1 MVMMEITEDKFDKM
15 YEHVEKALKS
25 MGKVMQCFEELQE
38 EAGSMGQ
45 RGGYGNRGHYGNRGN
60 SGASYG
66 GYGNRVVHSMNEW
79 EEDDWEDDSMDERG
93 YGNRMGQRR
102 GMRGGRR

>member
-1 MVMMEITEDKFDKM
+1 MIEITEDKFDKM
-15 YEHVEKALKS
+15 QEHVEKALKS
-25 MGKVMQCFEELQE
+25 MGKVMQCFDELQE
-38 EAGSMGQ
+38 EAGPMGH

-60 SGASYG
+60 SGASG

-79 EEDDWEDDSMDERG
+79 EEDEWEDDSMHSG
-93 YGNRMGQRR
+93 YGNRMGERR

>member
-45 RGGYGNRGHYGNRGN
+45 RGGYGNR
-60 SGASYG
+60 
-66 GYGNRVVHSMNEW
+66 VVHSMNEW
-79 EEDDWEDDSMDERG
+79 EEDDWEDDSMDDRG